1 MKHCFGLIF
10 KLNVLMILLIIFSVL
25 DFVFFPEGESVY
37 MYVQGI
43 CVYMYNTK
51 EKLDLA
57 DV

>member
-1 MKHCFGLIF
+1 
-10 KLNVLMILLIIFSVL
+10 MILLIIFSVL